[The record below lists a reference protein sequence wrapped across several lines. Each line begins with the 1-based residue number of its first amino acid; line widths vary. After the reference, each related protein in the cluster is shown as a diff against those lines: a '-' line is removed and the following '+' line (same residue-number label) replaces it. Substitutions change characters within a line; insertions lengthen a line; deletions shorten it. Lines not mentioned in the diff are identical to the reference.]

1 LIADELVE
9 VGVGEHFAPALLAMP
24 QGDVVQRSGRDVTV
38 ERLGGAAE
46 LGRRLGLG
54 AQTIRRPNVWLV
66 LAGRWRHEMC
76 GGRSERG
83 ADGVQ
88 GIGQPIAA
96 TMKLGAPRHTDA
108 LRNEPSSGTTCVG
121 NGHAEI
127 DIDVR

>member
-1 LIADELVE
+1 MVGDESVE
-9 VGVGEHFAPALLAMP
+9 VGVGEHAPHPLRALADADIA
-24 QGDVVQRSGRDVTV
+24 QRARGDVGV
-38 ERLGGAAE
+38 ERPDRDAE

-54 AQTIRRPNVWLV
+54 AQTIRRPNAWLV

-76 GGRSERG
+76 CRSERG

-88 GIGQPIAA
+88 GIGQPMAA
-96 TMKLGAPRHTDA
+96 TVKLGAPRHTDA
-108 LRNEPSSGTTCVG
+108 LRNEPSSGTTRVG